1 MPITE
6 KSHCFAHSV
15 SHGILQSSPVNS
27 ESTLS
32 SWECSSETHSEDAK
46 SDEEESENDEC
57 EKVKTISVLIQNLHC
72 PAFVLTQ
79 NFVKQGIDRRKW
91 NK

>member
-1 MPITE
+1 MIPITE
-6 KSHCFAHSV
+6 NSHRFAHSD

-57 EKVKTISVLIQNLHC
+57 EKVRNHISAYSEGSGEVSPLRSS
-72 PAFVLTQ
+72 P
-79 NFVKQGIDRRKW
+79 
-91 NK
+91 